1 MILTLNQPLFALLRL
16 NQPLLPF
23 LFFSVLL
30 LSSCSEEEGGNWNQT
45 LELPVLEVTKGNY
58 TSYSSYPTRLE
69 GVQDIVIMPKVDGYV
84 QEILVDEGQFVQ
96 RGQSLFKLEANV
108 ISQNTAASKAA
119 IQSFKANVEAA
130 QIEVDRLKPLVEKG
144 IISEIQLQ
152 AAEAKLNVSKA
163 QLNEA
168 KSAKNANQANQ
179 DYTNI
184 VSPIDG
190 FVGKLNYRLGSLVNS
205 ASPNGLTTVSNTQQ
219 VYAYFSVSETT
230 LHQLTSNVEGN
241 SLIEKIEALPSVQL
255 QLSEGTRYPIP
266 GKIEASTGKISMN
279 GGAIQL
285 RAVFENPKG
294 ELLSGNTGTVIIPEE
309 FTNRIAIPDM
319 STISIQGKKMAYVL
333 SQGDTLKMRPLEIA
347 QKAGK
352 YLVIESGLEPG
363 EIILAQGLG
372 KVYPNSVIQPK
383 KISADSLVNA
393 FVPLFK

>member
-1 MILTLNQPLFALLRL
+1 MILESSQSVSIFSRLKKSPFSYLFSAFV
-16 NQPLLPF
+16 F
-23 LFFSVLL
+23 LT
-30 LSSCSEEEGGNWNQT
+30 SCSSQEGGNWNQT
-45 LELPVLEVTKGNY
+45 LELPVIEVSKGNY
-58 TSYSSYPTRLE
+58 TSYTSYPTRLE
-69 GVQDIVIMPKVDGYV
+69 GIQDIVIMPKVDGYV

-108 ISQNTAASKAA
+108 ISQNTAASQAA

-152 AAEAKLNVSKA
+152 SAEAKLNVSKA

-179 DYTNI
+179 DYTDI

-205 ASPNGLTTVSNTQQ
+205 TSPNGLTTVSNTQQ

-230 LHQLTSNVEGN
+230 LQALTNDVEGN
-241 SLIEKIEALPSVQL
+241 SLIEKIKALPPVQL
-255 QLSEGTRYPIP
+255 QLSNGTLYHKL
-266 GKIEASTGKISMN
+266 GKIEASTGKISMT

-285 RAVFENPKG
+285 RAVFENPDG

-352 YLVIESGLEPG
+352 YLVIESGLKPG